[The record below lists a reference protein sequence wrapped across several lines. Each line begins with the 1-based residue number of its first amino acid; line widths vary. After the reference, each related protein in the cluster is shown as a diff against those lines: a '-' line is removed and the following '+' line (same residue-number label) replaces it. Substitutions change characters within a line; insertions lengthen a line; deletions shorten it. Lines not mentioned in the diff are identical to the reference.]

1 MGLARK
7 VLYWFRMRFG
17 IAEPPISAAGS
28 EPGCTRSVNHTH
40 TSTSIVLLFC
50 DTVNQRNVSKLN
62 RFQSWCKTMSVNK
75 PVSKNQGGWGFT
87 PWAVPTIPPPSVF
100 ADTREL

>member
-1 MGLARK
+1 
-7 VLYWFRMRFG
+7 MRLG
-17 IAEPPISAAGS
+17 ITERAITAGPVNPPRV
-28 EPGCTRSVNHTH
+28 RSVNHTH
-40 TSTSIVLLFC
+40 TFTPHVLLFC

-62 RFQSWCKTMSVNK
+62 RFQSWCKTMSVNE